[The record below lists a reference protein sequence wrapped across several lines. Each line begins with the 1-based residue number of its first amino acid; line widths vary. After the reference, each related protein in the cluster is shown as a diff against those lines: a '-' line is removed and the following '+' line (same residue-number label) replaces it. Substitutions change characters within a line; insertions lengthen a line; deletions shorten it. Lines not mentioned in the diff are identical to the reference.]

1 MINDVR
7 AERDSLALGYDELK
21 LRYEQLEADHAALSE
36 SREWWKQRYLQSVR
50 ERDATEL
57 IEKQSSNDG
66 SNK

>member
-50 ERDATEL
+50 ERDAT
-57 IEKQSSNDG
+57 
-66 SNK
+66 